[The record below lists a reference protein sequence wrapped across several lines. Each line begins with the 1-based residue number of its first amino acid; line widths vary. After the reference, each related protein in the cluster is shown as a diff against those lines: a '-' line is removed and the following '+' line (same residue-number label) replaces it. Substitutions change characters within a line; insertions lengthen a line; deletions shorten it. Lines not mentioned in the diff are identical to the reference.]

1 MDEVHHGINRPGR
14 HAGTTEEMVQMAE
27 SRDTR
32 VRIERAIERAQK
44 ELLQASHQLAKGITR
59 EADRIVPPVSRDL
72 ERMVDDVFDVAQRVL
87 KSQRAMVSDVMRA
100 VNEQAERAAKA
111 GREATGRTRGRAT
124 AKKATA
130 KKATATKTVAKSGPA
145 GKVPARKPVDR

>member
-1 MDEVHHGINRPGR
+1 
-14 HAGTTEEMVQMAE
+14 MAE

-72 ERMVDDVFDVAQRVL
+72 ERMVDEVFDVAQRVL
-87 KSQRAMVSDVMRA
+87 KSQRAMVSDVIRA
-100 VNEQAERAAKA
+100 VNEQAERAAEA
-111 GREATGRTRGRAT
+111 GREATGRTRGRAP
-124 AKKATA
+124 AKKAMAKKAPARRATA
-130 KKATATKTVAKSGPA
+130 KKPVAKKAPA
-145 GKVPARKPVDR
+145 QKPPARQSADR

>member
-1 MDEVHHGINRPGR
+1 
-14 HAGTTEEMVQMAE
+14 MAE
-27 SRDTR
+27 PRDTR

-72 ERMVDDVFDVAQRVL
+72 ERMVDEVFDVAQRVL

-111 GREATGRTRGRAT
+111 GREATGRTKGRVP
-124 AKKATA
+124 AKKAPARKATA
-130 KKATATKTVAKSGPA
+130 KKASARKT
-145 GKVPARKPVDR
+145 PARKAPARKSADR